1 MWLALAGSTAMV
13 TSLWGRLMESQ
24 FIRMFPPPRSVP
36 SVQVALSAVPIP
48 GVSLEKSAA
57 AARSPEIGGPLYW
70 GGGGLAFLASAV
82 GARVVVRV
90 WAVRRAKRNMPV
102 FLNMFL
108 PGNFRLELLDEGA

>member
-1 MWLALAGSTAMV
+1 MWLALAESTAMV
-13 TSLWGRLMESQ
+13 TSLWGRLIASQ

-57 AARSPEIGGPLYW
+57 SARSPEIGGPLYW

-82 GARVVVRV
+82 GASVVVFL
-90 WAVRRAKRNMPV
+90 RATTRAEIYT
-102 FLNMFL
+102 LS
-108 PGNFRLELLDEGA
+108 LLDALPI